1 MSGSSPALPCASVGA
16 SAAHE
21 AGGHSWRTV
30 FTEPTR
36 RNLGRETVGFL
47 PECRRSALSSARAT
61 GCASH
66 GALLFFA
73 HAKKS
78 KQKKARPCIRPCAT
92 RRVRSLPRRFRGRL
106 TRAIQGPLSGDASVL
121 SPHPCGSS
129 PYATSPLS
137 LLTGNRVLPASPRM
151 DKRTPVRRSVGWK
164 TAQHVPPPAT
174 SMFSPSHGVLLFKPV
189 GKLRVIHPT
198 DSTSL
203 TPSPL
208 WGPAYKGHPYR
219 WRPRP
224 FTPLAASMPLAPIR
238 ADSIRPSFASPVS
251 PHSRKQAKRFAS
263 LASHPPGDSVPNP
276 LQEAERRRCAGGREA
291 GRRARSEGTGTSLRD
306 GPRSNA
312 GGRGV
317 LRSKTRMQGWPSFWL
332 LFLGHTRK
340 SDAPCEAQPA
350 VPAEESA
357 APDNAAYATI
367 HHPPSKPEFYSRR
380 SALCAAL
387 RRARL
392 RSHPHPTNPTPLL
405 PIGSGPPFCINPEAA
420 TPPSRGEH
428 S

>member
-106 TRAIQGPLSGDASVL
+106 TRAIHGPLSGDASVL
-121 SPHPCGSS
+121 LPHPCGSS

-151 DKRTPVRRSVGWK
+151 DKRTPVRRNVGWK
-164 TAQHVPPPAT
+164 TAQHVPPLAT
-174 SMFSPSHGVLLFKPV
+174 S
-189 GKLRVIHPT
+189 
-198 DSTSL
+198 
-203 TPSPL
+203 
-208 WGPAYKGHPYR
+208 
-219 WRPRP
+219 
-224 FTPLAASMPLAPIR
+224 
-238 ADSIRPSFASPVS
+238 S
-251 PHSRKQAKRFAS
+251 PHSRKQTKRCAS
-263 LASHPPGDSVPNP
+263 LASYPPDDSVPNP

-367 HHPPSKPEFYSRR
+367 HHPSPNFIQG
-380 SALCAAL
+380 AL
-387 RRARL
+387 RLARCYAE
-392 RSHPHPTNPTPLL
+392 RGYDPPSPNESHPPA
-405 PIGSGPPFCINPEAA
+405 PIGSGSPFRINPEAA
-420 TPPSRGEH
+420 TPPSRGDH
-428 S
+428 P

>member
-1 MSGSSPALPCASVGA
+1 MSGSSPALPCASAGA

-73 HAKKS
+73 RAKKS
-78 KQKKARPCIRPCAT
+78 KQEKARPCIRPCAT

-151 DKRTPVRRSVGWK
+151 DKRTPVRRNVGWK
-164 TAQHVPPPAT
+164 TAQHVPPLAT
-174 SMFSPSHGVLLFKPV
+174 SKFSPGRGVLLFKPV
-189 GKLRVIHPT
+189 GKLRVTHPT
-198 DSTSL
+198 DFA
-203 TPSPL
+203 PL
-208 WGPAYKGHPYR
+208 HAE
-219 WRPRP
+219 
-224 FTPLAASMPLAPIR
+224 
-238 ADSIRPSFASPVS
+238 SIRPSFASPVS

-263 LASHPPGDSVPNP
+263 LASYPPDDSVPNP
-276 LQEAERRRCAGGREA
+276 LQEAERRCCAGGREA

-367 HHPPSKPEFYSRR
+367 HARNLSE
-380 SALCAAL
+380 ALCA
-387 RRARL
+387 
-392 RSHPHPTNPTPLL
+392 
-405 PIGSGPPFCINPEAA
+405 
-420 TPPSRGEH
+420 
-428 S
+428 

>member
-1 MSGSSPALPCASVGA
+1 MSGSSPALPCASAGA

-47 PECRRSALSSARAT
+47 PECRRSARSSARAT

-92 RRVRSLPRRFRGRL
+92 RWVRSLHRRFRGRL
-106 TRAIQGPLSGDASVL
+106 TRAIHGPLSGDASVL

-164 TAQHVPPPAT
+164 TAQHVPPLAT
-174 SMFSPSHGVLLFKPV
+174 SKFSPGRGVLLFKPV
-189 GKLRVIHPT
+189 GKLRVTHPT
-198 DSTSL
+198 DFA
-203 TPSPL
+203 PL
-208 WGPAYKGHPYR
+208 HAE
-219 WRPRP
+219 
-224 FTPLAASMPLAPIR
+224 
-238 ADSIRPSFASPVS
+238 SIRPSFASPVS

-263 LASHPPGDSVPNP
+263 LASYPPGDSVPNP

-367 HHPPSKPEFYSRR
+367 HHPSPNFIQGALRLARR
-380 SALCAAL
+380 SAERGYDPPSPNESQPPA
-387 RRARL
+387 
-392 RSHPHPTNPTPLL
+392 
-405 PIGSGPPFCINPEAA
+405 PIGSGPPFAS
-420 TPPSRGEH
+420 TPRQLTQPSRGDH
-428 S
+428 P

>member
-21 AGGHSWRTV
+21 PDGYSWCTV

-47 PECRRSALSSARAT
+47 PECRRSARSSARAA

-73 HAKKS
+73 RAKKS

-92 RRVRSLPRRFRGRL
+92 RRVRSLHRRFRGRL
-106 TRAIQGPLSGDASVL
+106 TRAIHGPLSGDASVL
-121 SPHPCGSS
+121 SPRPCGSS

-164 TAQHVPPPAT
+164 TAQHVPPLAT
-174 SMFSPSHGVLLFKPV
+174 SKFSPSHGVLLFKPV
-189 GKLRVIHPT
+189 GKLRVTHPT
-198 DSTSL
+198 DFA
-203 TPSPL
+203 PL
-208 WGPAYKGHPYR
+208 HAE
-219 WRPRP
+219 
-224 FTPLAASMPLAPIR
+224 
-238 ADSIRPSFASPVS
+238 SIRPSFASPVS

-263 LASHPPGDSVPNP
+263 LASYPPDDSVPNP
-276 LQEAERRRCAGGREA
+276 LQEAERRCCAGGREA

-317 LRSKTRMQGWPSFWL
+317 LRSKTRMSGWPSLWL
-332 LFLGHTRK
+332 LSLGQARE
-340 SDAPCEAQPA
+340 SD
-350 VPAEESA
+350 S
-357 APDNAAYATI
+357 
-367 HHPPSKPEFYSRR
+367 PSRAKPESPGNPAIGIDSMPASPSSRTD
-380 SALCAAL
+380 LI
-387 RRARL
+387 
-392 RSHPHPTNPTPLL
+392 HQDKPH
-405 PIGSGPPFCINPEAA
+405 SRA
-420 TPPSRGEH
+420 TPQTVQSATNQKKP
-428 S
+428 